1 MRHRIKG
8 RKFGRT
14 SSHRKAMFKNM
25 SASLINHEL
34 IKTTLP
40 KAKEL
45 RTIIEPL
52 VTLAKRE
59 FVLRNELDVNSNE
72 FKAQSVALR
81 RQAFDFLRN
90 KAAVTKLFEEFGA
103 RYAERAGGYTRIM
116 KCGFRFGDKAPMAFI
131 ELIDRPEVEAEEVVE
146 VE

>member
-1 MRHRIKG
+1 MRHRMKG

-45 RTIIEPL
+45 RTIVEPL
-52 VTLAKRE
+52 ITLAKRE
-59 FVLRNELDVNSNE
+59 FKLRNELDVNSND

-90 KAAVTKLFEEFGA
+90 KAAVTKLFEEFSA
-103 RYAERAGGYTRIM
+103 RYAERAGGYTRIL
-116 KCGFRFGDKAPMAFI
+116 KRGFRFGDKAPMAFI
-131 ELIDRPEVEAEEVVE
+131 ELVDRPEVEEAVEAE
-146 VE
+146 

>member
-1 MRHRIKG
+1 MRHRMKG

-45 RTIIEPL
+45 RTIVEPL
-52 VTLAKRE
+52 ITLAKRE
-59 FVLRNELDVNSNE
+59 FKLRNELDVNSNE

-90 KAAVTKLFEEFGA
+90 KAAVTKLFEEFGT
-103 RYAERAGGYTRIM
+103 RYAERAGGYTRIL
-116 KCGFRFGDKAPMAFI
+116 KCGYRFGYKAPMAFI
-131 ELIDRPEVEAEEVVE
+131 ELIDRPEVDEAIEAE
-146 VE
+146 

>member
-1 MRHRIKG
+1 
-8 RKFGRT
+8 
-14 SSHRKAMFKNM
+14 MFKNM
-25 SASLINHEL
+25 CASLINHEL

-52 VTLAKRE
+52 MTLSKRE
-59 FVLRNELDVNSNE
+59 NKLRTELDVNSNE
-72 FKAQSVALR
+72 FKSQSVALR

-90 KAAVTKLFEEFGA
+90 KAAVTKLFEDFGA
-103 RYAERAGGYTRIM
+103 RYAERSGGYTRIM

-131 ELIDRPEVEAEEVVE
+131 ELIDRPVSDIEAVEEE
-146 VE
+146 

>member
-1 MRHRIKG
+1 MRHHKQG
-8 RKFGRT
+8 RKFSRT

-25 SASLINHEL
+25 SASLINHEI

-45 RTIIEPL
+45 RTIVEPL

-59 FVLRNELDVNSNE
+59 HKLRNELDINSNE
-72 FKAQSVALR
+72 FKSQSVALR

-90 KAAVTKLFEEFGA
+90 KAAVKKLFEEFGA
-103 RYAERAGGYTRIM
+103 RFAERAGGYTRVL
-116 KCGFRFGDKAPMAFI
+116 KCGYRFGDKAPMAFI
-131 ELIDRPEVEAEEVVE
+131 ELVDRPQAEESANE
-146 VE
+146 E

>member
-1 MRHRIKG
+1 MRHHKNG

-25 SASLINHEL
+25 SASLINHEI

-45 RTIIEPL
+45 RTIVEPL

-59 FVLRNELDVNSNE
+59 HSLRNSLDTNSAE

-90 KAAVTKLFEEFGA
+90 KAAVTKLFEEFGT
-103 RYAERAGGYTRIM
+103 RYAERSGGYTRIL
-116 KCGFRFGDKAPMAFI
+116 KCGYRFGDKAPMAYI
-131 ELIDRPEVEAEEVVE
+131 ELVDRPEVDEIPNEE
-146 VE
+146 

>member
-1 MRHRIKG
+1 MNHRIKG

-25 SASLINHEL
+25 SASLINHEF

-45 RTIIEPL
+45 RTIVDPL
-52 VTLAKRE
+52 ITLAKRE

-103 RYAERAGGYTRIM
+103 RFAERAGGYTRIL

-131 ELIDRPEVEAEEVVE
+131 ELIDRPEVEEAVE

>member
-1 MRHRIKG
+1 MNHRKKG

-45 RTIIEPL
+45 RAIIEPL
-52 VTLAKRE
+52 ITLSKRE
-59 FVLRNELDVNSNE
+59 YVLRTTLDLDSNE

-81 RQAFDFLRN
+81 RQAFNFLRN
-90 KAAVTKLFEEFGA
+90 KAAVTKLFEAFGS
-103 RYAERAGGYTRIM
+103 RYAERAGGYTRIL

-131 ELIDRPEVEAEEVVE
+131 ELVGRPEVEEAVEED
-146 VE
+146 

>member
-1 MRHRIKG
+1 MRHHKNN

-34 IKTTLP
+34 IKTTVP

-45 RTIIEPL
+45 RTIVEPL
-52 VTLAKRE
+52 ITLAKRE
-59 FVLRNELDVNSNE
+59 YKLRTELDVNSAE

-81 RQAFDFLRN
+81 RQAFNFLRN
-90 KAAVTKLFEEFGA
+90 KAAVTKLFEQFGS
-103 RYAERAGGYTRIM
+103 RYAERSGGYTRIL

-131 ELIDRPEVEAEEVVE
+131 ELVDRPEVESAVEED
-146 VE
+146 

>member
-1 MRHRIKG
+1 MRHRMKNK
-8 RKFGRT
+8 KFGRT

-25 SASLINHEL
+25 SASLINYEL

-52 VTLAKRE
+52 MTLSKRE
-59 FVLRNELDVNSNE
+59 YKLRNELDVNSNE
-72 FKAQSVALR
+72 FKSQSVALR

-103 RYAERAGGYTRIM
+103 RYAERSGGYTRIL
-116 KCGFRFGDKAPMAFI
+116 KCGFRFGDKAPMAYI
-131 ELIDRPEVEAEEVVE
+131 ELVDRASTDYDAAEEE
-146 VE
+146 

>member
-1 MRHRIKG
+1 MNHRKIG

-25 SASLINHEL
+25 SASLISHEV

-45 RTIIEPL
+45 RTVVEPL
-52 VTLAKRE
+52 ITLAKRE
-59 FVLRNELDVNSNE
+59 YNLRQELDTDSNE

-81 RQAFDFLRN
+81 RQAFNFLRN
-90 KAAVTKLFEEFGA
+90 KAAVTKLFEEFGV
-103 RYAERAGGYTRIM
+103 RYAERQGGYTRIL
-116 KCGFRFGDKAPMAFI
+116 KCGYRYGDKAPMAFI
-131 ELIDRPEVEAEEVVE
+131 ELIDRPEVEANEE
-146 VE
+146 

>member
-1 MRHRIKG
+1 MRHLKKG
-8 RKFGRT
+8 SKFGRT

-45 RTIIEPL
+45 RTIVEPL

-59 FVLRNELDVNSNE
+59 YKLRNELDVNSNE

-90 KAAVTKLFEEFGA
+90 KAAVIKLFEEFGA
-103 RYAERAGGYTRIM
+103 RYAKRAGGYTRIL
-116 KCGFRFGDKAPMAFI
+116 KCGYRFGDKAPMAFI
-131 ELIDRPEVEAEEVVE
+131 ELVDRPQVEESADEE
-146 VE
+146 

>member
-1 MRHRIKG
+1 MRHRVKG

-59 FVLRNELDVNSNE
+59 FVLRNQLDVNSNE

-103 RYAERAGGYTRIM
+103 RYAERAGGYNRIM

-131 ELIDRPEVEAEEVVE
+131 ELVDRPEVDAEEAVE

>member
-1 MRHRIKG
+1 MRHRMKNK
-8 RKFGRT
+8 KFGRT

-25 SASLINHEL
+25 SASLINYEL

-52 VTLAKRE
+52 MTLSKRE
-59 FVLRNELDVNSNE
+59 YKLRNELDVNSNE
-72 FKAQSVALR
+72 FKSQSVALR

-103 RYAERAGGYTRIM
+103 PYAESSGGYTRVL
-116 KCGFRFGDKAPMAFI
+116 KCGFRFADKAPMAYI
-131 ELIDRPEVEAEEVVE
+131 ELVDRASTDYDAAEEE
-146 VE
+146 

>member
-1 MRHRIKG
+1 MRHRKQG

-45 RTIIEPL
+45 RTIVEPL

-59 FVLRNELDVNSNE
+59 HKLRQELDTNSNE

-90 KAAVTKLFEEFGA
+90 KAAVTKLLKSLVLVMQKELVVILEF
-103 RYAERAGGYTRIM
+103 
-116 KCGFRFGDKAPMAFI
+116 
-131 ELIDRPEVEAEEVVE
+131 LNVVIDSVIKRLWLSSN
-146 VE
+146 